1 MRQQRPPQRRGGAS
15 RQQREEAPAWT
26 FPLPR
31 DVVPLARKVGMCPNA
46 GLWLEH
52 FASWQERNG
61 ELKRTQETDHRKRIP
76 RDFNQCELSRLISA
90 HKARWDA
97 MLNDCEWQGYKV
109 HKFPM
114 HADSRV
120 IVGLG
125 AESVL
130 ETSVRLHHIYGFPLI
145 PSSALKGVARSYALW
160 QVASELGVPALAPED
175 VEAREKARQLT
186 PIQKLEAYIGEPDER
201 HRPQMLRD
209 LQQDSAVPPLAVV
222 RNTAFEVIEN
232 KVKPLRDA
240 FGSIGSAGKVIF
252 FDAIPANPAKLKLD
266 LDVMNPHYSDYYR
279 GGNIPPADY
288 LNPVPVFFLAIAP
301 GSEFLFAVASK
312 QVGLAT
318 QAETWLRAGLTK
330 TGVGAKT
337 TSGYGLWR

>member
-1 MRQQRPPQRRGGAS
+1 MRQQRPFRERGS
-15 RQQREEAPAWT
+15 PHKQQHQET
-26 FPLPR
+26 YPLPK
-31 DVVPLARKVGMCPNA
+31 DVRNLGTHLAQCLNYGLRVDRLLLCDARTWEFTKQAKERHGVHGTRKFNRS
-46 GLWLEH
+46 GL
-52 FASWQERNG
+52 
-61 ELKRTQETDHRKRIP
+61 DH
-76 RDFNQCELSRLISA
+76 LISA

-97 MLNDCEWQGYKV
+97 MLTDCEQRGYKV
-109 HKFPM
+109 QKFPM
-114 HADSRV
+114 RADSRV

-130 ETSVRLHHIYGFPLI
+130 ETSVRLHRVYGFPII
-145 PSSALKGVARSYALW
+145 PASALKGVARSYALW

-209 LQQDSAVPPLAVV
+209 LQQDSVVPPLAVV
-222 RNTAFEVIEN
+222 RNMAFEVVEN

-252 FDAIPANPAKLKLD
+252 FDAIPANPANLKLD

-312 QVGLAT
+312 EAGLAT
-318 QAETWLRAGLTK
+318 QAETWLQAGLTK
-330 TGVGAKT
+330 MGVGAKT